1 VLAGLDME
9 LPWALNFQQLEAI
22 TGSGRTLAEA
32 DITRAASRILEQKFR
47 FKVAKTGETPGL
59 KMPTT
64 TLSDSGSIENNDAHI
79 ALAHE
84 AALKSITLLK
94 NENHVLPIAKDTV
107 HSIAVIGASV
117 SYSVADTNDQNGGVS
132 DFANA
137 ARLGDLGSSRVFADP
152 AKSTGPAAG
161 IRAAAG
167 GAITVMSGADPAL
180 ADAADFVVV
189 VAGLTPQDEGEEYTR
204 AGDRSTF
211 SLDGK
216 GDGATQNNLIAQV
229 AAKGKPMVVVL
240 EGGSVIDMPWL
251 DQVPAVVMAWY
262 PGMAGGTALGELLFG
277 TANFSGKL
285 PITWPKRWDDE
296 PQFTGGTTTQM
307 DYDLGYRWFDRKAIE
322 PLYPFGF
329 GLSYT
334 TFEYA
339 NLQSNCSD
347 VTKNGV
353 VEISVDVSNTGSVAG
368 DEIVFVFA
376 SYPMSQ
382 ARRPIKELKGFYRV
396 SLDAGQRKRIKIP
409 LRVADLKY
417 WDMGSS
423 SWVVESGPVQIQ
435 VGPNAATLPLTDT
448 FTVQ

>member
-1 VLAGLDME
+1 
-9 LPWALNFQQLEAI
+9 
-22 TGSGRTLAEA
+22 
-32 DITRAASRILEQKFR
+32 
-47 FKVAKTGETPGL
+47 
-59 KMPTT
+59 
-64 TLSDSGSIENNDAHI
+64 
-79 ALAHE
+79 
-84 AALKSITLLK
+84 
-94 NENHVLPIAKDTV
+94 
-107 HSIAVIGASV
+107 
-117 SYSVADTNDQNGGVS
+117 
-132 DFANA
+132 
-137 ARLGDLGSSRVFADP
+137 
-152 AKSTGPAAG
+152 
-161 IRAAAG
+161 
-167 GAITVMSGADPAL
+167 
-180 ADAADFVVV
+180 
-189 VAGLTPQDEGEEYTR
+189 
-204 AGDRSTF
+204 
-211 SLDGK
+211 
-216 GDGATQNNLIAQV
+216 
-229 AAKGKPMVVVL
+229 MVVVL

-277 TANFSGKL
+277 AANFSGKL

-353 VEISVDVSNTGSVAG
+353 VEISVDVSNAGSVAG

-376 SYPMSQ
+376 SYPMTQ

-417 WDMGSS
+417 WDMSS
-423 SWVVESGPVQIQ
+423 NSWQVESGPVQIQ